1 MGIQQDHITPT
12 GETKSYHRIGGSF
25 EKGSPLFV
33 TINSYPDKAS
43 RDSGSCP
50 WMEPVVI
57 PWEEWCDIYD
67 AIAPML
73 YEKLKAHG
81 YDGEDVE
88 ETAADAVAQ
97 VTTEAIDKTDSD

>member
-12 GETKSYHRIGGSF
+12 GETKSYHRIGGSL

-33 TINSYPDKAS
+33 TINSYKDKES
-43 RDSGSCP
+43 RDSGACP

-57 PWEEWCDIYD
+57 PWEEWSDIYD

-73 YEKLKAHG
+73 YEKIKAHG

-88 ETAADAVAQ
+88 ETAAEVVAE
-97 VTTEAIDKTDSD
+97 VIEEEEA